1 MGHRTIARFI
11 LTVAVLGLPLTAEA
25 QPRRRRHRDTQPE
38 QPAQTTQATQT
49 PEAQPAAQTG
59 GGDNGGMTFTNEEA
73 AQPAQPTPD
82 ASQTGTGTGDT
93 GSGTGGAGDNGQL
106 TVMGGEVTAQR
117 HPLREEIYAV
127 QQIYALR
134 NHRVEL
140 SPTANFSLN
149 DPFVQHTGFGLTA
162 NYWITNVLS
171 VGVTGVFFQGLNVPS
186 DVNRFVGRSTGLVVP
201 INEYQMAAALNF
213 SYVPLYGKFSMFSR
227 YIFHWDL
234 YLTAGVGIM
243 RTRPIA
249 AIDHEVRSFEWG
261 TRIMFDAGLG
271 VRVFVTR
278 SVGITLEL
286 RNFIYPEL
294 LESTRTNRDYV
305 DSNGQRVRGLDEIG
319 SAAENFSTTCGNCRR
334 NQNNWTSAN
343 ELTDNVMLSIGL
355 TVFLPFGV
363 TYRLPK

>member
-38 QPAQTTQATQT
+38 PPAQTTQA

-59 GGDNGGMTFTNEEA
+59 GGDNGGMTFTTEEA
-73 AQPAQPTPD
+73 TQPAQPTPD
-82 ASQTGTGTGDT
+82 ASQTGATGAGTGDT
-93 GSGTGGAGDNGQL
+93 GTGTSGDTGTL

-213 SYVPLYGKFSMFSR
+213 SYVPLYGKFSMFNR
-227 YIFHWDL
+227 FIFHWDL

-249 AIDHEVRSFEWG
+249 AIDPEVRSFEWG

-286 RNFIYPEL
+286 RNFVYPEL
-294 LESTRTNRDYV
+294 LESTRTNRDYT

-319 SAAENFSTTCGNCRR
+319 PAPDFSTTCANCRR
-334 NQNNWTSAN
+334 NQANWTSAN